1 MGFLIWGIWSSLRF
15 GYSRLLV
22 EYAMT
27 ANSLAAGEAAIR
39 LEPADAE
46 AAFARGSLLKLSG
59 QAERSLAD
67 FERAVSLRP
76 RDYYLWLEL
85 GLVRDE
91 VGDTQGALSS
101 LNEAVRLADHYA
113 QPRWQRGNFFLRIK
127 RYDEGFADLRQAAE
141 SNPALLPNLI
151 DLAWGLAKGDARLAE
166 QLIQPKSDKER
177 ATFARFLA
185 RKGNSQEAVA
195 QLRVVHPASDENR
208 SDIVK
213 QLISRNA
220 FKEAYE
226 IWRTDK
232 LGTNDRATHSI
243 YDGGFE
249 GSLSPEETG
258 FGWRV
263 SRALPGVALSVDSNQ
278 PHTGSRSLLIEFQG
292 DSNPSAPIISQL
304 GIVEPSTHYRLSFA
318 ARTKDIV
325 TGGLPMVIVND
336 VTSSGKPLGHT
347 PPVKQDVS
355 DWQIFTC
362 DFATSPT
369 TKAITVG
376 LQRESCTTSPCPIL
390 GSLWLDSFSLE
401 AVR

>member
-1 MGFLIWGIWSSLRF
+1 
-15 GYSRLLV
+15 
-22 EYAMT
+22 MT
-27 ANSLAAGEAAIR
+27 ANSLAAAEAAIR
-39 LEPADAE
+39 LEPSDAE
-46 AAFARGSLLKLSG
+46 TAFARGSLLKLSG

-85 GLVRDE
+85 GLIQDE
-91 VGDTQGALSS
+91 IGDTEGALSS
-101 LNEAVRLADHYA
+101 LNEAVRLADYYA

-127 RYDEGFADLRQAAE
+127 RYDEGFADLRRAVE

-151 DLAWGLAKGDARLAE
+151 DLAWGLSKGDARLAE

-177 ATFARFLA
+177 STFAQFLA

-195 QLRVVHPASDENR
+195 QLRTSDLASDENR

-220 FKEAYE
+220 FKEAYQ

-232 LGTNDRATHSI
+232 LGPTDRTPPSI

-249 GSLSPEETG
+249 GTLSREETG

-263 SRALPGVALSVDSNQ
+263 SRSLPGVKLSVDSSQ
-278 PHTGSRSLLIEFQG
+278 PHSGSRSLLIEFVG

-336 VTSSGKPLGHT
+336 VTSGGKLLGHT
-347 PPVKQDVS
+347 PPVKQNVN
-355 DWQIFTC
+355 DWQILTC
-362 DFATSPT
+362 YFSTSPT
-369 TKAITVG
+369 TQAVTVS
-376 LQRESCTTSPCPIL
+376 LQRETCTTSPCPIL

-401 AVR
+401 AVK

>member
-1 MGFLIWGIWSSLRF
+1 MA
-15 GYSRLLV
+15 SRALGDRPEEGCLL
-22 EYAMT
+22 
-27 ANSLAAGEAAIR
+27 LAAADAAIR
-39 LEPADAE
+39 LQPSDAE

-59 QAERSLAD
+59 QPERSLAD

-91 VGDTQGALSS
+91 IGDTQGALSS
-101 LNEAVRLADHYA
+101 LSEAVRLADYYA
-113 QPRWQRGNFFLRIK
+113 QPRWQRGNFFLRIRK
-127 RYDEGFADLRQAAE
+127 YDEGFADLRRAAE

-151 DLAWGLAKGDARLAE
+151 DLAWGLSKGDARLAE

-195 QLRVVHPASDENR
+195 QLRGLELTADENR

-220 FKEAYE
+220 FREAYE

-232 LGTNDRATHSI
+232 LGTTDRSPPSI

-249 GSLSPEETG
+249 GSVSPDETG

-263 SRALPGVALSVDSNQ
+263 SRSLPGIRLAVDSSQ
-278 PHTGSRSLLIEFQG
+278 PHSGSRCLLIEFLG
-292 DSNPSAPIISQL
+292 DSNPSAPIIYQL
-304 GIVEPSTHYRLSFA
+304 SIVEPSTHYRLSFA

-325 TGGLPMVIVND
+325 TGGLPVVIVND
-336 VTSSGKPLGHT
+336 VTSEGKRLGHA
-347 PPVKQDVS
+347 PPVKQHVD
-355 DWQIFTC
+355 DWEIFTC
-362 DFATSPT
+362 DFSTSPT
-369 TKAITVG
+369 TLAVTIS

>member
-1 MGFLIWGIWSSLRF
+1 
-15 GYSRLLV
+15 
-22 EYAMT
+22 
-27 ANSLAAGEAAIR
+27 
-39 LEPADAE
+39 
-46 AAFARGSLLKLSG
+46 
-59 QAERSLAD
+59 LAD
-67 FERAVSLRP
+67 
-76 RDYYLWLEL
+76 Y
-85 GLVRDE
+85 
-91 VGDTQGALSS
+91 
-101 LNEAVRLADHYA
+101 YA
-113 QPRWQRGNFFLRIK
+113 QPRWQRGNFFLRIRK
-127 RYDEGFADLRQAAE
+127 YDEGFADLRRAAE

-151 DLAWGLAKGDARLAE
+151 DLAWGLSKGDARLAE

-195 QLRVVHPASDENR
+195 QLRGLELTADENKG
-208 SDIVK
+208 DIVK

-220 FKEAYE
+220 FREAYE

-232 LGTNDRATHSI
+232 LGTTDRTPPSI

-249 GSLSPEETG
+249 GSVSPDETG

-263 SRALPGVALSVDSNQ
+263 SRSLPGIRLAVDSSQ
-278 PHTGSRSLLIEFQG
+278 PHSGSRCLLIEFLG
-292 DSNPSAPIISQL
+292 DSNPSAPIIYQL

-336 VTSSGKPLGHT
+336 VTSEGKRLGHT
-347 PPVKQDVS
+347 PRVKQDVN
-355 DWQIFTC
+355 DWEIFTC
-362 DFATSPT
+362 EFSTSPT
-369 TKAITVG
+369 TQAVTIS